1 MKIVSIIPAR
11 YNSKRFP
18 GKLLNRIGN
27 ETLIERTY
35 NSVLN
40 TSLFEKVI
48 VATDSLA
55 IKDKILSIG
64 GEIIITKESHIC
76 GSDRIAEAVQ
86 DIDADVIV
94 NVQADEPFIDKR
106 SLEDLIKI
114 FANDKKELIGMTSLM
129 TVFKDAQMIDNTNIV
144 KVIVDNQNFALY
156 FSRSK
161 IPFNR
166 DKDEL
171 INYYKHIGVYGFRK
185 KSLIEFSKNGPTL
198 LEKVEKIECIR
209 QLEMGKRIKMVET
222 SVPNISIDT
231 RDDISKAEQF
241 LN

>member
-55 IKDKILSIG
+55 IKDKISSIG
-64 GEIIITKESHIC
+64 VETIITKESHIC
-76 GSDRIAEAVQ
+76 GSDRIAEAVK

-114 FANDKKELIGMTSLM
+114 FADDKKKLIGMTSLM
-129 TVFKDAQMIDNTNIV
+129 TTFKDAQMIDNTNIV

>member
-18 GKLLNRIGN
+18 GKLLKKIGN

-55 IKDKILSIG
+55 IKDKISSIG
-64 GEIIITKESHIC
+64 GETIITKESHIC

-86 DIDADVIV
+86 GIDADVIV

-129 TVFKDAQMIDNTNIV
+129 TTFKDAQMIDNTNIV

>member
-55 IKDKILSIG
+55 IKDKISSIG
-64 GEIIITKESHIC
+64 GETIITKESHIC
-76 GSDRIAEAVQ
+76 GSDRIAEAVK

-114 FANDKKELIGMTSLM
+114 FADDKKELIGMTSLM
-129 TVFKDAQMIDNTNIV
+129 TTFKDAQMIDNTNIV